1 MDCIQSFFI
10 MSLKKASIIIILIL
24 LVDQISKIYIKTHFV
39 LNEDVTVFS
48 WFKIAFV
55 ENDGM
60 AWGTKLSD
68 FFTFISDKSAKLI
81 LTLFRIVAVTGIG
94 FWLVDVAKKKKSKIL
109 IFAISIIFAG
119 ALGNILD
126 SVFYGVLF
134 SDSHMQVAEILPEGG
149 GYAGVFYGNVVDM
162 LHFPIW
168 SGILPEWLPLI
179 GGKYFSFFD
188 PVFNVAD
195 VAISTGIGILIVFNK
210 KAFKESSKIDKPDLE
225 SHNNLN

>member
-1 MDCIQSFFI
+1 

-94 FWLVDVAKKKKSKIL
+94 FWLVDVTKKKKSKTL

-134 SDSHMQVAEILPEGG
+134 SDSHMQVAEFLPEGG

-168 SGILPEWLPLI
+168 SGQLPKWLPLV
-179 GGKYFSFFD
+179 GGKAFSFFD
-188 PVFNVAD
+188 PVFNIAD

-210 KAFKESSKIDKPDLE
+210 KAFKESSKIDKTDLG

>member
-1 MDCIQSFFI
+1 
-10 MSLKKASIIIILIL
+10 MSLKKASFVVILIL
-24 LVDQISKIYIKTHFV
+24 LIDQISKIYIKTHFQ
-39 LNEDVTVFS
+39 LGEDVTVFS
-48 WFKIAFV
+48 WFKIAFI

-68 FFTFISDKSAKLI
+68 FTTLISDRSAKLF

-94 FWLVDVAKKKKSKIL
+94 FWLVNVTRQKKSKTL
-109 IFAISIIFAG
+109 VFAISIIFAG

-134 SDSHMQVAEILPEGG
+134 NDSIMQVATFLPENG
-149 GYAGVFYGNVVDM
+149 GYADVFHGNVVDM

-168 SGILPEWLPLI
+168 SGVMPDNLPLI

-195 VAISTGIGILIVFNK
+195 MAISTGIGILIVFNK
-210 KAFKESSKIDKPDLE
+210 KAFEEPSKIETPDLE
-225 SHNNLN
+225 LHNNPT